1 VAESRRARDV
11 AVLVAVVGALVL
23 LAAVAAFLYLRTDE
37 TDGADPE
44 KPPTPTVEPATVHV
58 SFQEACD
65 ALVEEGIRG
74 KRAKAPAVEDK
85 DEIFY
90 EYADPDGGGP
100 IAGIGL
106 TVCDRGWVIVV
117 GVTERSAKVPSV
129 GSNGTPVIAYVQ
141 APFVAD

>member
-1 VAESRRARDV
+1 MTESRRSRDV

-23 LAAVAAFLYLRTDE
+23 LGAVTAFLYLGADG
-37 TDGADPE
+37 TDGAEPE
-44 KPPTPTVEPATVHV
+44 EAPTPTVEPATVHA
-58 SFQEACD
+58 SFQDACD
-65 ALVEEGIRG
+65 ALVDDGISG

-90 EYADPDGGGP
+90 EYADPDGRGP
-100 IAGIGL
+100 IVGIGL

-129 GSNGTPVIAYVQ
+129 GSNGTPVVAYVQ
-141 APFVAD
+141 PP